1 MLERDRA
8 VISPSADRPFP
19 IVLAR
24 AEGSTLWDLDG
35 NRYLDFAAGIAV
47 MALGWKNP
55 QVVAAMERQMQL
67 LTHGA
72 FYDFCTEPPVA
83 FAEKL
88 VTLLHGGLD
97 RVFLANSGAESIE
110 AAVKLARH
118 HSGRKY
124 FIGFYGGFHGRTMGA
139 LSFTAGKVVQ
149 RSRFGPFLPV
159 IHIPYPNPY
168 RPFGGDPRGC
178 GDAVLGFLEDTV
190 LKKEVDPGEVAG
202 ILVEPMQGEGGYI
215 VPPRGFL
222 AGLRRLCDDHGILL
236 IDDEIQSGCFR
247 TGRFLAIEHD
257 GVAPDIVCLAKAIGG
272 GLPLGAMV
280 ARSDIM
286 DWPPGSHASTFG
298 GNNLSCAAGLAVLEQ
313 VAQPG
318 FGPMVTEKG
327 EYLQRRLAALADPY
341 ETIGEVRGRGMMI
354 GMEFVQDRTGREPA
368 PVVRNTVVR
377 SACAHG
383 LILLPAGESVI
394 RFCPPLVMPRED
406 IDAALG
412 ILDTVLAECCGGV

>member
-1 MLERDRA
+1 VLERDRA

-55 QVVAAMERQMQL
+55 QVQAAIERQMQSL
-67 LTHGA
+67 MHGA
-72 FYDFCTEPPVA
+72 FYDFCSEPPVM

-88 VTLLHGGLD
+88 VTLLPGGLD
-97 RVFLANSGAESIE
+97 RVFLANSGAETIE

-124 FIGFYGGFHGRTMGA
+124 FIGFYSGFHGRTMGA

-149 RSRFGPFLPV
+149 RNRFGPFLPV

-168 RPFGGDPRGC
+168 RPFGGDPRTC
-178 GDAVLGFLEDTV
+178 GDAVLGYLEDTV
-190 LKKEVDPGEVAG
+190 LKKEVDPAEVAG
-202 ILVEPMQGEGGYI
+202 ILVESVQGEGGYI
-215 VPPRGFL
+215 VPPKGFL

-236 IDDEIQSGCFR
+236 IDDEVQSGCFR

-257 GVAPDIVCLAKAIGG
+257 GVAPDIACLAKAIGG

-280 ARSDIM
+280 AGSGVM

-318 FGPMVTEKG
+318 FGAMVTEKG
-327 EYLQRRLAALADPY
+327 AYLQRRLAALADRY
-341 ETIGEVRGRGMMI
+341 ESIGDVRGLGMMI
-354 GMEFVQDRTGREPA
+354 GMEFVQDRESKEPA
-368 PVVRNTVVR
+368 FATRNTVIR
-377 SACAHG
+377 SAFAHG
-383 LILLPAGESVI
+383 LVLLPAGESVI
-394 RFCPPLVMPRED
+394 RFCPPLVMPREE

-412 ILDTVLAECCGGV
+412 ILETVLAECCGGT